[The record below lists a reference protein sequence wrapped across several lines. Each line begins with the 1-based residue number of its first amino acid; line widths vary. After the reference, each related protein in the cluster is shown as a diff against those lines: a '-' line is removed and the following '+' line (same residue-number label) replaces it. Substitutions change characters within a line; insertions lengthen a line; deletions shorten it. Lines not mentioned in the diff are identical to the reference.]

1 MKNKCS
7 LIKKLSAM
15 GLAAAFVFA
24 AGCSGAGNDVTEAP
38 SETTAVQQN
47 QIQETEST
55 NNFAAENNSNAS
67 TDETTAVQEE
77 TTAFTLPEE
86 IPEIVEL
93 FNQTANRI
101 KTEAVKV
108 VKNYEKRNV
117 NEEEL
122 VVPAALEST
131 AKSAMKTF
139 LSDDTEP
146 IEYTTR
152 EEIVAEYIVP
162 GQSYVSKL
170 TADTVESASCTDNG
184 ETYTI
189 YLKLKDE
196 NNPTA
201 GKGIGAVCDVIE
213 AEEVAEK
220 TSIVESFSTEYH
232 DCEVKVTVD
241 KESGRVISANYNVP
255 LILKIK
261 VNLFG
266 THDFALALSFE
277 KDYTIYY

>member
-1 MKNKCS
+1 MKNKFS
-7 LIKKLSAM
+7 FFKKFSALT
-15 GLAAAFVFA
+15 LAAALAFA
-24 AGCSGAGNDVTEAP
+24 AGCSNESAGGTESQGETKEQFSKSQIAETSESP
-38 SETTAVQQN
+38 SVSDNAQSNEVESTTA
-47 QIQETEST
+47 
-55 NNFAAENNSNAS
+55 
-67 TDETTAVQEE
+67 QEE
-77 TTAFTLPEE
+77 TTAFALPEE

-93 FNQTANRI
+93 FNQSANRI
-101 KTEAVKV
+101 KTEASKV
-108 VKNYEKRNV
+108 VKNYEKRNS

-122 VVPAALEST
+122 VVPAALESI
-131 AKSAMKTF
+131 AKSAFKTF

-146 IEYTTR
+146 IVYDTK

-170 TADTVESASCTDNG
+170 TPDTVKSATCTDNG

-189 YLKLKDE
+189 HIKLKDE
-196 NNPTA
+196 KNPTA

-220 TSIVESFSTEYH
+220 TSIVESFSTEYY
-232 DCEVKVTVD
+232 DCEVRVTVD
-241 KESGRVISANYNVP
+241 KESGRVISANYIVP

-261 VNLFG
+261 VNMFG

>member
-1 MKNKCS
+1 MKNKFS
-7 LIKKLSAM
+7 FIKKISALT
-15 GLAAAFVFA
+15 LAAALAFA
-24 AGCSGAGNDVTEAP
+24 AGCSNESAGG
-38 SETTAVQQN
+38 
-47 QIQETEST
+47 TESQGET
-55 NNFAAENNSNAS
+55 KEQFSKSQIAETSESPYVSDNAQSNEVES
-67 TDETTAVQEE
+67 TIVQEE
-77 TTAFTLPEE
+77 TTAFALPEE

-93 FNQTANRI
+93 FNQSANRI
-101 KTEAVKV
+101 KTEASKV
-108 VKNYEKRNV
+108 VKNYEKRNS

-122 VVPAALEST
+122 VVPAALESI
-131 AKSAMKTF
+131 AKSAFKTF

-146 IEYTTR
+146 IIYDTK

-170 TADTVESASCTDNG
+170 TPDTVKSATCTDNG

-189 YLKLKDE
+189 HIKLKDE
-196 NNPTA
+196 KNPTA
-201 GKGIGAVCDVIE
+201 GKGIGAVCDIIE

-220 TSIVESFSTEYH
+220 TSIVESFSTEYY
-232 DCEVKVTVD
+232 DCEVRVTVD
-241 KESGRVISANYNVP
+241 KESGRVISANYIVP

-261 VNLFG
+261 VNMFG